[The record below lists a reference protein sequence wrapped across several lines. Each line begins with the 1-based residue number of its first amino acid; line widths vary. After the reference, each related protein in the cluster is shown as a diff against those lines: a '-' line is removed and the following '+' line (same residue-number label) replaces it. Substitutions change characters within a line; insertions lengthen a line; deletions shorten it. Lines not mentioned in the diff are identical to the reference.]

1 MPPRKTEPDR
11 SPASPRGKA
20 ARKPKVLTPYQRGAA
35 FERRL
40 RDQLVKELGE
50 ITKDTNFRF
59 YVIKSGG
66 SRGALDIMVVLT
78 DVSTGLQRA
87 YGFQCKMDK
96 PAYSEMDKFI
106 AKTKHETGITT
117 FFAYKGVDRSVR
129 IYPTFRI
136 QELLEWKL

>member
-1 MPPRKTEPDR
+1 MPPRK
-11 SPASPRGKA
+11 
-20 ARKPKVLTPYQRGAA
+20 KPKVLTPYQRGAA

-40 RDQLVKELGE
+40 RDQLVKELGDL
-50 ITKDTNFRF
+50 TSDTNFRF

-66 SRGALDIMVVLT
+66 SRGALDIMVALT
-78 DVSTGLQRA
+78 NTSTGCQRV

>member
-1 MPPRKTEPDR
+1 MPPRK
-11 SPASPRGKA
+11 
-20 ARKPKVLTPYQRGAA
+20 KPKVLTPYQRGAA

-40 RDQLVKELGE
+40 RDQLVKELGDL
-50 ITKDTNFRF
+50 TSDTNFRF

-66 SRGALDIMVVLT
+66 SRGALDIMVALT
-78 DVSTGLQRA
+78 NTSTGCQRV

-96 PAYSEMDKFI
+96 PTYGEMDKFI